1 MSNQFKLIVLAFL
14 AADFADKYERF
25 NKAFELYKKTPGKN
39 IGFETKVNR
48 VGYTDEFLESML
60 YDLKK
65 LNDISDVEVVEEKN
79 RNKPVV
85 EFKPKAP
92 PKAPGVKVGE
102 LELPLEF
109 IKGVVVTLKIKT
121 SAKTA
126 DGLQAAIDKQSEEV
140 KNQIIDLANS
150 TKVNKIEVDFENVT
164 ATTDNAED
172 TTEPSK
178 SLPDTEEQSLREEFP
193 FLNDED
199 CPEIMYVVVG
209 KRIAAHKRY
218 ESLHALLQQ
227 IEAGTFEGTEEQKL
241 AIVQDTEAA
250 FAENRALWEELN
262 HYAEKGEIL
271 GKHEL
276 FRQNQLKKEVDEM
289 SKEELVKFIPSS
301 ATFFSRKKSELAKAK
316 DADKIAKIQLAIDE
330 REYKLKLVNEKLGVG
345 K

>member
-1 MSNQFKLIVLAFL
+1 MKENFKTVVLAFL
-14 AADFADKYERF
+14 ASKFDDKYERF
-25 NKAFELYKKTPGKN
+25 NRAFELYKKTPGKN

-65 LNDISDVEVVEEKN
+65 LNDISDIEVVEHS
-79 RNKPVV
+79 NK
-85 EFKPKAP
+85 KP
-92 PKAPGVKVGE
+92 
-102 LELPLEF
+102 
-109 IKGVVVTLKIKT
+109 
-121 SAKTA
+121 AKEV
-126 DGLQAAIDKQSEEV
+126 DFLDVDFEEV
-140 KNQIIDLANS
+140 KPEIKS
-150 TKVNKIEVDFENVT
+150 E
-164 ATTDNAED
+164 
-172 TTEPSK
+172 
-178 SLPDTEEQSLREEFP
+178 SLPTDLESSDDSNVEDIKTLPGEEQSLREEFP

-241 AIVQDTEAA
+241 TIVQDTEAA

-262 HYAEKGEIL
+262 YYAEKGEIL

-316 DADKIAKIQLAIDE
+316 DADKIAKIQLAIEE
-330 REYKLKLVNEKLGVG
+330 RTHKLKLVNEKLGVSQ
-345 K
+345 

>member
-1 MSNQFKLIVLAFL
+1 MKENFKTVVLAFL
-14 AADFADKYERF
+14 ASKFDDKYERF
-25 NKAFELYKKTPGKN
+25 NRAFELYKKTPGKN

-65 LNDISDVEVVEEKN
+65 LNDISDIEVVEHS
-79 RNKPVV
+79 NK
-85 EFKPKAP
+85 KP
-92 PKAPGVKVGE
+92 
-102 LELPLEF
+102 
-109 IKGVVVTLKIKT
+109 
-121 SAKTA
+121 AKEV
-126 DGLQAAIDKQSEEV
+126 DFLDVDFEEV
-140 KNQIIDLANS
+140 KPEIKS
-150 TKVNKIEVDFENVT
+150 E
-164 ATTDNAED
+164 
-172 TTEPSK
+172 
-178 SLPDTEEQSLREEFP
+178 SLPTDLESSDDSNVEDIKTLPGEEQSLREEFP
-193 FLNDED
+193 FLNDKD

-241 AIVQDTEAA
+241 TIVQDTEAA

-262 HYAEKGEIL
+262 YYAEKGEIL

-316 DADKIAKIQLAIDE
+316 DADKIAKIQLAIEE
-330 REYKLKLVNEKLGVG
+330 RTHKLKLVNEKLGVSQ
-345 K
+345 

>member
-1 MSNQFKLIVLAFL
+1 MKENFKTVVLAFL
-14 AADFADKYERF
+14 ASKFDDKYERF
-25 NKAFELYKKTPGKN
+25 NRAFELYKKTPGKN

-65 LNDISDVEVVEEKN
+65 LNDISDIEVVEHS
-79 RNKPVV
+79 NK
-85 EFKPKAP
+85 KP
-92 PKAPGVKVGE
+92 
-102 LELPLEF
+102 
-109 IKGVVVTLKIKT
+109 
-121 SAKTA
+121 AKEV
-126 DGLQAAIDKQSEEV
+126 DFLDVDFEEV
-140 KNQIIDLANS
+140 KPEIKS
-150 TKVNKIEVDFENVT
+150 E
-164 ATTDNAED
+164 
-172 TTEPSK
+172 
-178 SLPDTEEQSLREEFP
+178 SLPTDLESSDDSNVEDIKTLPGEEQSLREEFP
-193 FLNDED
+193 FLNDKD

-241 AIVQDTEAA
+241 TIVQDTEAA

-316 DADKIAKIQLAIDE
+316 DADKIAKIQLAIEE
-330 REYKLKLVNEKLGVG
+330 RTHKLKLVNEKLGVSQ
-345 K
+345 

>member
-1 MSNQFKLIVLAFL
+1 MKENFKTVVLAFL
-14 AADFADKYERF
+14 ASKFDDKYERF
-25 NKAFELYKKTPGKN
+25 NRAFELYKKTPGKN

-65 LNDISDVEVVEEKN
+65 LNDISDIEVVEHS
-79 RNKPVV
+79 NK
-85 EFKPKAP
+85 KP
-92 PKAPGVKVGE
+92 
-102 LELPLEF
+102 
-109 IKGVVVTLKIKT
+109 
-121 SAKTA
+121 AKEV
-126 DGLQAAIDKQSEEV
+126 DFLDVDFEEV
-140 KNQIIDLANS
+140 KPEIKS
-150 TKVNKIEVDFENVT
+150 E
-164 ATTDNAED
+164 
-172 TTEPSK
+172 
-178 SLPDTEEQSLREEFP
+178 SLPTDLESSDDSNVEDIKTLPGEEQSLREEFP

-241 AIVQDTEAA
+241 TIVQDTEAA

-316 DADKIAKIQLAIDE
+316 DADKIAKIQLAIEE
-330 REYKLKLVNEKLGVG
+330 RTHKLKLVNEKLGVSQ
-345 K
+345 